1 MAGHM
6 SRFFN
11 SSLNINMENWFL
23 QIPPALAIWCGITIF
38 YSACMWI
45 LIFKDFWGAILGM
58 GFSSISS

>member
-23 QIPPALAIWCGITIF
+23 QIPPALAIWCGI
-38 YSACMWI
+38 
-45 LIFKDFWGAILGM
+45 
-58 GFSSISS
+58 